1 MLRSLN
7 TAVSG
12 LQQFQEDIDVIGN
25 NIANV
30 NTTGYKDAR
39 VDFEDTFSQALGGGS
54 PSNQVG
60 TGVATGAVQNNFNPG
75 TVNNTG
81 VGSDLAI
88 SGQGFFVVKDATTS
102 SQFVTRDGTFHLDGS
117 GYLVTNGD
125 QRVQGYSDAGLTTIG
140 DLKIDTT
147 GAPATAT
154 AGATVSSW
162 SVDKAG
168 KITVTL
174 SDNTQFVRG
183 QVLLQNYNNPDA
195 LIKQGANLY
204 VAGSLAGPLAQ
215 PAAPGTNGVSSIQSG
230 ALEASNV
237 DLTAEMANL
246 ITAQRAFQAN
256 ARVITTSDEILQE
269 VANLKR

>member
-39 VDFEDTFSQALGGGS
+39 LEFEDTFSQALGVGS

-60 TGVATGAVQNNFNPG
+60 TGVTTSATQNNFNQG
-75 TVNNTG
+75 TINNTG
-81 VGSDLAI
+81 FASDLAI
-88 SGQGFFVVKDATTS
+88 SGQGFFVVRNTADNA
-102 SQFVTRDGTFHLDGS
+102 QFVTRAGDFHADSS
-117 GYLVTNGD
+117 GYLVTNDGL
-125 QRVQGYSDAGLTTIG
+125 RVQGYSDAGLTASG
-140 DLKIDTT
+140 DLQIDAT

-154 AGATVSSW
+154 AGATVKSW
-162 SVDKAG
+162 SIDQSG
-168 KITVTL
+168 KIMVTL
-174 SDNTQFVRG
+174 SDNTEFVRG
-183 QVLLQNYNNPDA
+183 QVLLQNYSNPGA
-195 LIKQGANLY
+195 LVKEGANLFS
-204 VAGSLAGPLAQ
+204 AGPSAGPLSQLSPAQ
-215 PAAPGTNGVSSIQSG
+215 TKGLGEIQSG
-230 ALEASNV
+230 ALEMSNV
-237 DLTAEMANL
+237 DLTAEMADL

>member
-30 NTTGYKDAR
+30 NTTGYKDTR
-39 VDFEDTFSQALGGGS
+39 VNFEDTFSQALGAGS

-60 TGVATGAVQNNFNPG
+60 TGVTTAATQSNFNQG

-81 VGSDLAI
+81 FGSDLAI
-88 SGQGFFVVKDATTS
+88 SGQGFFVVQNTADNA
-102 SQFVTRDGTFHLDGS
+102 QYVTRAGDFHADAG
-117 GYLVTNGD
+117 GYLVTNEGF
-125 QRVQGYSDAGLTTIG
+125 RVQGYSDSGLTTLG
-140 DLKIDTT
+140 DLKIDAT

-154 AGATVSSW
+154 AGATLKSW
-162 SVDKAG
+162 TIDESG
-168 KITVTL
+168 KILVTL

-183 QVLLQNYNNPDA
+183 QVLLQNYRNPGA
-195 LIKQGANLY
+195 LAKEGANLY
-204 VAGSLAGPLAQ
+204 SAGSSAGPLAQ
-215 PAAPGTNGVSSIQSG
+215 PAAPNSNGLGEIQSG
-230 ALEASNV
+230 ALEMSNV

-269 VANLKR
+269 ITSLKR